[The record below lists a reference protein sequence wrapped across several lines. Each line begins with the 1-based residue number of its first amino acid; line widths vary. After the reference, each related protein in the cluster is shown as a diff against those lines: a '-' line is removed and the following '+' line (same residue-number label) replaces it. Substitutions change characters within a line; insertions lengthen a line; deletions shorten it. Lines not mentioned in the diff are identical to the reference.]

1 MRRRKK
7 CLGTRLLLLAAVEG
21 VQADAG
27 HLNNLESDSGEI
39 TDGMAGTAQTGDQ
52 DLVVLLDEVE
62 ATIVGHEGD
71 DLLTVLDQLDADALT
86 DSRVRLLGLDSDL
99 VQDDSLGV
107 GGASEGVSL
116 GGGEGVGA
124 LPALGGPPV
133 LTADAHKLAR
143 GVLSIDLGHG

>member
-1 MRRRKK
+1 MK

-27 HLNNLESDSGEI
+27 HLNNLESDSGQI
-39 TDGMAGTAQTGDQ
+39 TDGVTGTAQTGDE

-71 DLLTVLDQLDADALT
+71 DLLAVLDQLDADALT
-86 DSRVRLLGLDSDL
+86 DSGVRLLGLDSNL

-116 GGGEGVGA
+116 GGGERVGA

-133 LTADAHKLAR
+133 LTADAHQLAR